1 VNITFAQFV
10 IDYLSIVLLFDAYT
24 DHNANTSPAPWGA
37 KYLSTDKEVKFENK
51 SESDMF
57 QENQKIL
64 IHFCMNQWEDVAWIF
79 FGNRTRSQ
87 IGWPCKKIDGIW
99 SSSVQ
104 YVKQFTDGGIISSHQ
119 NYVDSESGEKRKEA
133 MRIHY
138 FVILQLF
145 HLKYQKVQNINF
157 VHDNHSLFVH
167 HFYRNEDQEYTN
179 LHEDTPRI
187 EYL

>member
-1 VNITFAQFV
+1 M
-10 IDYLSIVLLFDAYT
+10 VLLFDAYT
-24 DHNANTSPAPWGA
+24 DHNANNFPTPWGA
-37 KYLSTDKEVKFENK
+37 KYLSTDKEVKFGNK

-64 IHFCMNQWEDVAWIF
+64 IHFCMNQREDVAWDF

-99 SSSVQ
+99 SSSVR

-133 MRIHY
+133 MWIHH

-145 HLKYQKVQNINF
+145 HPKYQKV
-157 VHDNHSLFVH
+157 
-167 HFYRNEDQEYTN
+167 
-179 LHEDTPRI
+179 
-187 EYL
+187 